1 MAQCQF
7 FCIKVLLTAKISLFC
22 LKKANSIQI
31 PLILIKAYYAAR
43 QLARLVEDK
52 LRPQKA
58 VIFSKCTSFF
68 GGVYRLGGLHAEI
81 CKICSVQFQS
91 LSRKAVNDKLASR
104 VCVAELATAWVVE
117 KEKPLSL
124 KGGCVS
130 LLLTRAPEDDKWQIQ
145 MSVPCCACA
154 GNRIQ
159 GNALLVAFLPCRR
172 GTSVGS
178 LLCAH
183 RGLQLHQQP
192 LAQWCCPASPL
203 LLCGCQ
209 HVSAPEQVESVKH
222 KGDSSPPQSGLCI
235 RSVQQ
240 AFISSRKS

>member
-1 MAQCQF
+1 MISEGIHVAQCQF

-58 VIFSKCTSFF
+58 VISSKCTSFL

-178 LLCAH
+178 S
-183 RGLQLHQQP
+183 
-192 LAQWCCPASPL
+192 LAA
-203 LLCGCQ
+203 
-209 HVSAPEQVESVKH
+209 VAV
-222 KGDSSPPQSGLCI
+222 SGLCG
-235 RSVQQ
+235 
-240 AFISSRKS
+240 